1 MAYTK
6 ESIFSKMGDLLV
18 EINDNYTSLSADR
31 LQDKATEL
39 LLLEAKVKYLSAH
52 IEVLQK
58 LTVVASQNT
67 RGTYGENMDLEDQE
81 ASFTPPVVLEG
92 EPDNQPVQEEIQE
105 VPSYTSTIQVEN
117 TSDIADDISSEMSS
131 VADEEQEE
139 QTVEEA
145 PYSDQQIKFEPVEH
159 IAETGQEE
167 PQATEHIEEASQESI
182 KEAEPEPM
190 AFIEREEPVA
200 TQQPVINEVVEE
212 PKQVVIEDKPK
223 PVVDDEPKPSR
234 PLTLNEILL
243 QQKKA
248 GLGAVTTTSL
258 PTSSEKAVDLK
269 TAISL
274 NDKLVFIKDLFN
286 GYSLA
291 YSEAIELLN
300 RYHTFAEADA
310 FLQTNYALKN
320 NWSDKPQTVE
330 KLYAILRKR
339 FINA

>member
-1 MAYTK
+1 
-6 ESIFSKMGDLLV
+6 D
-18 EINDNYTSLSADR
+18 
-31 LQDKATEL
+31 
-39 LLLEAKVKYLSAH
+39 
-52 IEVLQK
+52 
-58 LTVVASQNT
+58 
-67 RGTYGENMDLEDQE
+67 
-81 ASFTPPVVLEG
+81 
-92 EPDNQPVQEEIQE
+92 
-105 VPSYTSTIQVEN
+105 
-117 TSDIADDISSEMSS
+117 
-131 VADEEQEE
+131 
-139 QTVEEA
+139 
-145 PYSDQQIKFEPVEH
+145 
-159 IAETGQEE
+159 QEE

-212 PKQVVIEDKPK
+212 PKQVVIEDK
-223 PVVDDEPKPSR
+223 PKPSR